1 VTRSSTATSLLEVA
15 DPATWDEL
23 AAVVPLD
30 QHTVEVLSPRQ
41 RRVDAAFGREAVPAL
56 GARGVAVLVRFARRT
71 QGELD
76 GAAPE
81 IEQRVAGLSHRARRL
96 LHTAQR
102 HAIDGRVLTTA
113 FEPSS
118 EGPTLGRGDP
128 APLRELLGAGLL
140 ERHGAEDDPDD
151 AVRVLL
157 HPDLPPPPE
166 IGYDFDEAVMD
177 APDDLEPPTAGPVAL
192 LHDLAA
198 LAAAIDAERPKRT
211 LQGSLMTAD
220 TRRLAR
226 RLAVPIDGRLE
237 DDPRWGRALRSLE
250 ALGVVSADFVSR
262 ELTLDLGLEQVLAGS
277 TEDAIDRLIQRL
289 VEPDLRPAIPAV
301 RAALR
306 QAGEGA
312 VDDVVFLDLL
322 FEQHRDVLFTP
333 WEGGVEQTYPG
344 EGSRAFDRE
353 GFDRIE
359 APLVRRLLKRLARL
373 GVVQLAPGVFAAT
386 ADGRRWAR
394 AVGQPLPPVW
404 VSSDLEVVV
413 PPDGLTPWE
422 RFQLERLGRC
432 IGRDVVDRYRL
443 DREALAGW
451 LRVHT
456 VDEALELLARR
467 SPALPSTAAETL
479 RAWARSASRVVLTH
493 GA

>member
-1 VTRSSTATSLLEVA
+1 LTGRTTALLEVA

-23 AAVVPLD
+23 AAVVPLE
-30 QHTVEVLSPRQ
+30 QHTVEVLSPSQ

-56 GARGVAVLVRFARRT
+56 SARGVPVLVRFARRSAGQADDDT
-71 QGELD
+71 AEVARTV
-76 GAAPE
+76 AA
-81 IEQRVAGLSHRARRL
+81 LSGRARRL
-96 LHTAQR
+96 LHTVQR

-113 FEPSS
+113 FDQDELVGEP
-118 EGPTLGRGDP
+118 
-128 APLRELLGAGLL
+128 AVLRELLGAGLI
-140 ERHGAEDDPDD
+140 ERHGSEDDPED
-151 AVRVLL
+151 ALRLLL
-157 HPDLPPPPE
+157 HPDLPAPPE
-166 IGYDFDEAVMD
+166 VPYDLEDAVMES
-177 APDDLEPPTAGPVAL
+177 PDDLEPPTPGPVPL

-211 LQGSLMTAD
+211 LQGSLAAAD

-237 DDPRWGRALRSLE
+237 DDPRWGRALRALE

-262 ELTLDLGLEQVLAGS
+262 ELALDLGLERVLAGT
-277 TEDAIDRLIQRL
+277 TEDAVDRLVHRL
-289 VEPDLRPAIPAV
+289 VEPDLRSAIPAV

-312 VDDVVFLDLL
+312 VDDVVFLELL

-333 WEGGVEQTYPG
+333 WDRGAEQTYPG
-344 EGSRAFDRE
+344 EGLRAFDRE
-353 GFDRIE
+353 GWDRIE
-359 APLVRRLLKRLARL
+359 VPLVHKLLKRLARL
-373 GVVQLAPGVFAAT
+373 GVVRLAPGVFAAT

-394 AVGQPLPPVW
+394 ATGQPLPPVW

-432 IGRDVVDRYRL
+432 LGRDVVDRYRL
-443 DREALAGW
+443 EREALAGW

-467 SPALPSTAAETL
+467 CPALPATAAETL
-479 RAWARSASRVVLTH
+479 RAWGRSASRVVLTH